1 MELQMQKISNGVND
15 RIYQTLVFNK
25 TGSGYRRYF
34 VAVSAIFALI
44 LILFN
49 IYFIYAA
56 VDILHALDSDK
67 RRFKEFEYVYQ
78 ESARLY
84 QEVLR
89 EIGKEIVVES
99 NFLRLG
105 DSDFVA
111 RLPSLVLR

>member
-1 MELQMQKISNGVND
+1 MND
-15 RIYQTLVFNK
+15 RTYQTLIFNK
-25 TGSGYRRYF
+25 MGFGYLRYF
-34 VAVSAIFALI
+34 VVVSAIFALI

-67 RRFKEFEYVYQ
+67 RHFQKFEYVYQ
-78 ESARLY
+78 ESARVY

-105 DSDFVA
+105 DSDFIS